1 MPLTP
6 YHLIAGVAAKS
17 VRPKYFSWTV
27 FVLANVLID
36 TEGAYYLLTTGSVAH
51 KLFHTWF
58 AATII
63 AILCATFG
71 KYLCEF
77 GLSFWN
83 NFILNEKYVPSLKWM
98 CSSSQ
103 ITKTSAWLSA
113 FIGAYTHILL
123 DSFVALDM
131 KPYFPFSD
139 GNHLLGLISLQNVQY
154 LCIGLFLFGVII
166 YIFKK

>member
-1 MPLTP
+1 MPFTP
-6 YHLIAGVAAKS
+6 FHLIAGVAAKS
-17 VRPKYFSWTV
+17 ARPKYFSWTV

-36 TEGAYYLLTTGSVAH
+36 TEGAYYLLTTGVVAH

-63 AILCATFG
+63 AVLCATFG

-77 GLSFWN
+77 GLRIWN

-98 CSSSQ
+98 RSSSK

-139 GNHLLGLISLQNVQY
+139 GNHLLGLISLQNIRY
-154 LCIGLFLFGVII
+154 LCIGLFLCGVII